1 MISRVKT
8 AMPIRLSTYFV
19 ITIRQPFVMKTL
31 RRAPPRAQSFRVL
44 HNLVGDATG
53 SKPVWSQTCKR
64 QSDQAALPQV
74 FASADYSMVA
84 FLYTRLSATGWNS
97 MPFAPAVIRFALALV
112 YSGAM
117 TASFMTSASASYRA
131 AQRAS

>member
-1 MISRVKT
+1 MISSVKN
-8 AMPIRLSTYFV
+8 AMPIRFSTYFV
-19 ITIRQPFVMKTL
+19 ITIRQPFSVSL
-31 RRAPPRAQSFRVL
+31 R
-44 HNLVGDATG
+44 TG
-53 SKPVWSQTCKR
+53 AAALSRGTSKR

-97 MPFAPAVIRFALALV
+97 TPFAPAVIRFAFALV

-117 TASFMTSASASYRA
+117 TASFMTSVSASNIA